1 VSNIDLIKL
10 GLVHIAALI
19 NVSGMFFRDQF
30 MLRLLV
36 LVSTLLYIMYYIIV
50 PATPLWDAIAWC
62 VVLIGVNA
70 VVMVLI
76 ILDRKQF
83 MLTDAESRLFR
94 SLLTFSPGEFR
105 KLMKAA
111 NWNDVHESRTL
122 TMEGKTPESLFFIL
136 DGDIEVSKRDRSLS
150 LPAGVFIGEIGF
162 LLDRPASAT
171 VKVKSGA
178 RYVEWSREALSAL
191 LKEYPA
197 LKTALDARL
206 SIDLAGK
213 VAAA

>member
-1 VSNIDLIKL
+1 
-10 GLVHIAALI
+10 
-19 NVSGMFFRDQF
+19 
-30 MLRLLV
+30 
-36 LVSTLLYIMYYIIV
+36 
-50 PATPLWDAIAWC
+50 
-62 VVLIGVNA
+62 
-70 VVMVLI
+70 
-76 ILDRKQF
+76 
-83 MLTDAESRLFR
+83 
-94 SLLTFSPGEFR
+94 
-105 KLMKAA
+105 MKAA
-111 NWNDVHESRTL
+111 NWQDVHDSRTL

-136 DGDIEVSKRDRSLS
+136 DGDIEVSKRGRSLS
-150 LPAGVFIGEIGF
+150 LAAGVFIGEIGF

-206 SIDLAGK
+206 SIDLATK

>member
-1 VSNIDLIKL
+1 MLNIELIKL

-36 LVSTLLYIMYYIIV
+36 LLSTFLYIVYYIIV

-70 VVMVLI
+70 VMIVLI
-76 ILDRKQF
+76 LLDRKQF

-105 KLMKAA
+105 KLMTAA
-111 NWNDVHESRTL
+111 NWKHVHDTRIL
-122 TMEGKTPESLFFIL
+122 TIEGKAPESLYFVL
-136 DGDIEVSKRDRSLS
+136 EGDMEVSKQGRSLS
-150 LPAGVFIGEIGF
+150 LAAGVFIGEIGF
-162 LLDRPASAT
+162 LLNRPASAT
-171 VKVKSGA
+171 VKVKSGT
-178 RYVEWSREALSAL
+178 RYVEWSREGLSSL
-191 LKEYPA
+191 LNKYPA

-206 SIDLAGK
+206 SIDLAAK
-213 VAAA
+213 VAAT